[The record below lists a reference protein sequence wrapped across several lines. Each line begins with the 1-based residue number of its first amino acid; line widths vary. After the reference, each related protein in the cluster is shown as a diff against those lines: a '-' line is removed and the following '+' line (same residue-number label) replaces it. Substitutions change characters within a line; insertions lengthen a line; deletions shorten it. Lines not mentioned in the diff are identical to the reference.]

1 MRLKIDVKQIDVKKI
16 LPLLG
21 GALTLAGVVVSNKI
35 DANNRNDMKAE
46 IKDEVLKELLP
57 KKD

>member
-1 MRLKIDVKQIDVKKI
+1 MKKIDAKKL

-21 GALTLAGVVVSNKI
+21 GALTLAGALVSNKI
-35 DANNRNDMKAE
+35 DSNNRNEMKAE
-46 IKDEVLKELLP
+46 IKDEVLKELLQ

>member
-1 MRLKIDVKQIDVKKI
+1 MKIDFSKFNAGKL

-21 GALTLAGVVVSNKI
+21 GVLTLAGMVVSNKI

-46 IKDEVLKELLP
+46 LKDEIVKDLLE
-57 KKD
+57 KNS

>member
-1 MRLKIDVKQIDVKKI
+1 MNIKIDAKKI

-35 DANNRNDMKAE
+35 DANNRNDMKDQ
-46 IKDEVLKELLP
+46 IKDEVLKDLLQ